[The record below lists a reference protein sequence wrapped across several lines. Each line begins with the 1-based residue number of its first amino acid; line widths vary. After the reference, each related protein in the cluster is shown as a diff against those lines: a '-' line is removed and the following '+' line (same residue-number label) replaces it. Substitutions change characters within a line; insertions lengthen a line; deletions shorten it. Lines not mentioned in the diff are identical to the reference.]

1 MIRLMS
7 ILAITAICATTLVV
21 DFAKAQNKDA
31 CPARANCPA
40 TDAETAA
47 VKKVQWQHGLFKM
60 VKLEASAT
68 TDPSAEKDEE
78 GKHENEIR
86 VEIEIDG
93 SNILSSL
100 PLLKTLFQ
108 KKPDSEL
115 QSGLRIQFSDHQESA
130 LNNDGPVSKVR
141 TASFTT
147 PVLDDAPKCCPAAAG
162 GGCCARPDSSGSPNQ
177 SCVTGGKCCDSAKG
191 CCDSAKGCC
200 DSAKGCCDSA
210 KGCCDS
216 AKGCCDSAKGCCDAA
231 KGCCDSAKGCC
242 DSAKGCCDAA
252 KGCCDSAKGCCDAA
266 KGCCDSGKGCCDSEM
281 GFVFFPGTNFATP
294 PCQMVTETGN
304 HCPASLTQPAPC
316 FHCPMKN
323 CQAGCCNE
331 PRCET
336 SMSSNVML
344 ASFSEQAAVADHQR
358 MLCMEEL
365 LELRVE
371 NAELK
376 VALAATERHVEM
388 MQRMSELREQNA
400 ALRAELHLHHAMKSQ
415 PSMLPAP
422 QLRPA
427 PQVNRRPDMAP
438 NQR

>member
-31 CPARANCPA
+31 CPPCPNCPA
-40 TDAETAA
+40 TDDKTTA

-100 PLLKTLFQ
+100 PLLKNIFQ
-108 KKPDSEL
+108 KKPEGEVENGIRL
-115 QSGLRIQFSDHQESA
+115 QFSDHQESA
-130 LNNDGPVSKVR
+130 LNNDGPVSQVR

-162 GGCCARPDSSGSPNQ
+162 GGCCARPDSSASPNQ

-191 CCDSAKGCC
+191 CCDSAKRCC

-210 KGCCDS
+210 KGCVT
-216 AKGCCDSAKGCCDAA
+216 GE
-231 KGCCDSAKGCC
+231 
-242 DSAKGCCDAA
+242 
-252 KGCCDSAKGCCDAA
+252 
-266 KGCCDSGKGCCDSEM
+266 GCCDSGKGCCDSGM
-281 GFVFFPGTNFATP
+281 GFVFFPGTDFAKP
-294 PCQMVTETGN
+294 PFQMTTETGN
-304 HCPASLTQPAPC
+304 HCPACLTQASPC

-323 CQAGCCNE
+323 CQAGCRNE
-331 PRCET
+331 PRYET
-336 SMSSNVML
+336 AMSSNVML
-344 ASFSEQAAVADHQR
+344 ASFSEQAAVVDHQR
-358 MLCMEEL
+358 MQYMEEL

-376 VALAATERHVEM
+376 VAMAATERHLEM
-388 MQRMSELREQNA
+388 MQRMSDLREQNS
-400 ALRAELHLHHAMKSQ
+400 ALRAELHLHQAMKSQ
-415 PSMLPAP
+415 HSMMPGP

>member
-21 DFAKAQNKDA
+21 GVAKAQNKDA

-100 PLLKTLFQ
+100 PLLKNLFQ
-108 KKPDSEL
+108 KKPKGEVENGIRL
-115 QSGLRIQFSDHQESA
+115 QFSDHQESS
-130 LNNDGPVSKVR
+130 LNNDGQVR

-147 PVLDDAPKCCPAAAG
+147 SALDDAPKCCQAAAG
-162 GGCCARPDSSGSPNQ
+162 GGCCARPESPVSPNQ
-177 SCVTGGKCCDSAKG
+177 SCVTGGKCCDA
-191 CCDSAKGCC
+191 
-200 DSAKGCCDSA
+200 
-210 KGCCDS
+210 

-252 KGCCDSAKGCCDAA
+252 KGCCN
-266 KGCCDSGKGCCDSEM
+266 SES
-281 GFVFFPGTNFATP
+281 GFVFFPGTDFATP
-294 PCQMVTETGN
+294 PFQMVTETGN

-336 SMSSNVML
+336 PMSSNVML
-344 ASFSEQAAVADHQR
+344 ASFSEQAAVAEHQR
-358 MLCMEEL
+358 MQYMEEL
-365 LELRVE
+365 LELREE

-400 ALRAELHLHHAMKSQ
+400 ALRAELHLQHAMKSQ
-415 PSMLPAP
+415 PPMLPAP
-422 QLRPA
+422 QLKPA

>member
-31 CPARANCPA
+31 CPNCPA
-40 TDAETAA
+40 TDDKTAA
-47 VKKVQWQHGLFKM
+47 AKKVQWQHGLFKM

-100 PLLKTLFQ
+100 PLLKNLFQ
-108 KKPDSEL
+108 KKPEGEVENGIRL
-115 QSGLRIQFSDHQESA
+115 QFSDHQKSA
-130 LNNDGPVSKVR
+130 LNNDGPVSQVG

-147 PVLDDAPKCCPAAAG
+147 PALDDAPKCCQAAAG
-162 GGCCARPDSSGSPNQ
+162 GGCCARPESSVSTNQ
-177 SCVTGGKCCDSAKG
+177 SCVTGGKCCESAKGCCESAKG

-200 DSAKGCCDSA
+200 DSAKGCCDS
-210 KGCCDS
+210 
-216 AKGCCDSAKGCCDAA
+216 
-231 KGCCDSAKGCC
+231 
-242 DSAKGCCDAA
+242 
-252 KGCCDSAKGCCDAA
+252 
-266 KGCCDSGKGCCDSEM
+266 ER
-281 GFVFFPGTNFATP
+281 GFVFFPGTDFATP
-294 PCQMVTETGN
+294 PFQMVTETGN

-358 MLCMEEL
+358 MQYMEEL

-400 ALRAELHLHHAMKSQ
+400 ALRAELHLHHAMNSQ
-415 PSMLPAP
+415 PPMLPAP